1 MNNKNVEEKKMLQIE
16 MADMQKVSANV
27 KSDFIGQIEKVEKQF
42 YENET
47 SAAVTRAMME
57 NIIQSW

>member
-1 MNNKNVEEKKMLQIE
+1 MLQIE